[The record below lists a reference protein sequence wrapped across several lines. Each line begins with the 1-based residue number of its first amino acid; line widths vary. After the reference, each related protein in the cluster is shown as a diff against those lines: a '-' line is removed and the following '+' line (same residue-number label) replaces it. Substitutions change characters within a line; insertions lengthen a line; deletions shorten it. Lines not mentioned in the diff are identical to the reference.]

1 MDLKRST
8 KEKEFKKMN
17 FDDDEDEQCN
27 SIELVVSDG
36 KATLKPET
44 VEIPVDDFNQ
54 LNVGLTLLKKRY
66 PDIHKEC
73 FP

>member
-1 MDLKRST
+1 
-8 KEKEFKKMN
+8 MN

>member
-1 MDLKRST
+1 MEDD
-8 KEKEFKKMN
+8 
-17 FDDDEDEQCN
+17 FDDDEPCN
-27 SIELVVSDG
+27 SIELVVANG

-44 VEIPVDDFNQ
+44 VEIPVDDFNL

>member
-1 MDLKRST
+1 MEDD
-8 KEKEFKKMN
+8 
-17 FDDDEDEQCN
+17 FDDDQCN
-27 SIELVVSDG
+27 SIELMIADG

-44 VEIPVDDFNQ
+44 VEIPVDDFNL
-54 LNVGLTLLKKRY
+54 LNKGLILLKEKY